1 MSDGQHYMT
10 GFGNHFATEA
20 RAGALP
26 VGQNSPQLVPFGLY
40 AEQWSGTAFTAPR
53 SQNLRTWFYRQ
64 MPSAA
69 HAPFRPYN
77 GAKQWHNP
85 PYSHATPPAPN
96 RLRWSPPGMPEERID
111 FVDSL
116 CNLVGNGDL
125 AAQTGIALHLYAT
138 NASMDKKAFLNADAE
153 MLLVPQDGDIEVV
166 TECGIIDAAP
176 LQIVIIP
183 RGLKFQVN
191 LKTPTARGY
200 VCENFGAAFRLPDLG
215 PIGANGLANPRD
227 FEVPVAGF
235 KTDQDD
241 VTLVQK
247 YLGAFW
253 QTQLSHSPFDVVAWH
268 GNLAPYRYG
277 LRRFNTM
284 NSVSFDHPDPSIFSV
299 LTSPTN
305 SPGVANCDFVIFP
318 PRWMVAE
325 HTFRPPWFHRNIMSE
340 FMGLIEGTYDAK
352 ADGFLPGGASLHNCM
367 SAHGPDATTYQK
379 AITNELRPERY
390 ANTMAF
396 MFETRLP
403 MIPSPEAMASPL
415 LQSDYDQCWAGFDP
429 VLLPEAAHD

>member
-138 NASMDKKAFLNADAE
+138 NASMDKRPFSMPMPKCSSCHKMVTSKWLPNAE
-153 MLLVPQDGDIEVV
+153 LS
-166 TECGIIDAAP
+166 
-176 LQIVIIP
+176 
-183 RGLKFQVN
+183 
-191 LKTPTARGY
+191 TP
-200 VCENFGAAFRLPDLG
+200 P
-215 PIGANGLANPRD
+215 
-227 FEVPVAGF
+227 
-235 KTDQDD
+235 
-241 VTLVQK
+241 
-247 YLGAFW
+247 
-253 QTQLSHSPFDVVAWH
+253 
-268 GNLAPYRYG
+268 PYRSSSS
-277 LRRFNTM
+277 R
-284 NSVSFDHPDPSIFSV
+284 
-299 LTSPTN
+299 
-305 SPGVANCDFVIFP
+305 
-318 PRWMVAE
+318 
-325 HTFRPPWFHRNIMSE
+325 
-340 FMGLIEGTYDAK
+340 
-352 ADGFLPGGASLHNCM
+352 
-367 SAHGPDATTYQK
+367 
-379 AITNELRPERY
+379 
-390 ANTMAF
+390 
-396 MFETRLP
+396 
-403 MIPSPEAMASPL
+403 
-415 LQSDYDQCWAGFDP
+415 AG
-429 VLLPEAAHD
+429 